1 MCTIQVILGQLVQAA
16 DTEPSGHM
24 KFRTSHKVWVL
35 GLLVA
40 TILCIVVMDRR
51 DMVNAKRPQLRRI
64 ITQFNFAYYDH
75 KK

>member
-1 MCTIQVILGQLVQAA
+1 M
-16 DTEPSGHM
+16 E
-24 KFRTSHKVWVL
+24 FRTSHKVWVL

-40 TILCIVVMDRR
+40 TILCIVAMDRR

-64 ITQFNFAYYDH
+64 ITHFNFAYYDP

>member
-35 GLLVA
+35 SLLVA
-40 TILCIVVMDRR
+40 TILCIVAMDRR